1 MRKHAYPQV
10 EGHAFA
16 KARKHGT
23 HKSKGDGV
31 LVASFRTIPAT
42 VVAVGILAALAAAL
56 PAAEKGAPATT
67 KSVPI
72 KGPGEAADAGKEK
85 SPPEAPAQIEWRLS
99 LETGLK
105 DAAKSQRIILMLF
118 GADWCQ
124 PCKVME
130 RGTFGSKP
138 IALYIE
144 RHFIPVRIDDS
155 KTPSAASQTYSVRTY
170 PTVIFLDPAGDVLHR
185 QAGPM
190 TPAEFQPL
198 MERVA
203 ALLGLIASQKELPD
217 DLEANFALG
226 NSFAIL
232 NQMVR
237 GAPYLERAAQLD
249 PENKKGRL
257 SQARLI
263 LAMTPLEE
271 GDSAKTLGLLDKFE
285 AEFKGAPE
293 IPIAIFYRGAVL
305 FQDGRL
311 VEARKVFDGLR
322 KDYPKHPQAY
332 EADKAIL
339 AIDGRLKAL
348 KKLEEDKAA
357 KKESPAAKDPAP
369 PAEKTPAEPGPNA
382 QPKPKG

>member
-1 MRKHAYPQV
+1 MGPPSPTKP
-10 EGHAFA
+10 
-16 KARKHGT
+16 
-23 HKSKGDGV
+23 
-31 LVASFRTIPAT
+31 
-42 VVAVGILAALAAAL
+42 
-56 PAAEKGAPATT
+56 APA
-67 KSVPI
+67 P
-72 KGPGEAADAGKEK
+72 GPAVAP
-85 SPPEAPAQIEWRLS
+85 SPPKDKPPAEAPAQIDWRLS

-130 RGTFGSKP
+130 RGTFGSKA

-144 RHFIPVRIDDS
+144 RHFVPVRIDDS
-155 KTPSAASQTYSVRTY
+155 KGPSAASQTFRVRTY
-170 PTVIFLDPAGDVLHR
+170 PTVIFLDATGDVLHR

-203 ALLGLIASQKELPD
+203 ALPGLFADQKEKPE

-226 NSFAIL
+226 NALAIL

-237 GAPYLERAAQLD
+237 GAPFLERAAQLD
-249 PENKKGRL
+249 PENKKGRQ

-271 GDSAKTLGLLDKFE
+271 GDAAKTLSLLDKFE

-293 IPIAIFYRGAVL
+293 IPIAIYYRGAVL
-305 FQDGRL
+305 FQDGQL
-311 VEARKVFDGLR
+311 PEARKVFDQLR
-322 KDYPKHPQAY
+322 KDYPKQPQAY

-348 KKLEEDKAA
+348 KRLEDA
-357 KKESPAAKDPAP
+357 KKAAP
-369 PAEKTPAEPGPNA
+369 PAQVPPVDAAN
-382 QPKPKG
+382 PKG